1 MLNNRRK
8 QQKGKDWR
16 ALKENWKHKGSFRP
30 KMGTVK
36 DKNGRELIDPEV
48 IKKRW
53 KEYTEDLYIKDL
65 SG

>member
-1 MLNNRRK
+1 
-8 QQKGKDWR
+8 
-16 ALKENWKHKGSFRP
+16 
-30 KMGTVK
+30 MGTVK

>member
-1 MLNNRRK
+1 
-8 QQKGKDWR
+8 
-16 ALKENWKHKGSFRP
+16 
-30 KMGTVK
+30 MGTVK

-65 SG
+65 SD